1 MRLVQPGMEPMEFV
15 SSAAADMPDE
25 DLLTVDYKRVQKMS
39 PEFWTLFE
47 GIDQSVNIQ
56 VSTFIFHAAPE
67 PVVGLYDFIMSTFVP
82 QSPEP
87 ASRDRPSDDISL
99 ADSQVPAP
107 NSPADKI
114 RVVVRLASV
123 KGELNP
129 NINVTFPAIEQAHQ

>member
-1 MRLVQPGMEPMEFV
+1 MEFV